1 MRGGGMTSVQTRK
14 IPYAGKEPRGLDA
27 AMRRD
32 GPIGVRGI
40 ALLRRVRAAN
50 GPYPC
55 DRNADE
61 EVAWRCVEAGFLV
74 RDRRDDGVLH
84 LTDAG
89 RKKLDD
95 IMRAV

>member
-1 MRGGGMTSVQTRK
+1 MKSAQTRK
-14 IPYAGKEPRGLDA
+14 IPYAGKEPRGFEA

-61 EVAWRCVEAGFLV
+61 EVAWRCVAAGFLV
-74 RDRRDDGVLH
+74 RDTRDDGVVH
-84 LTDAG
+84 LTEAG
-89 RKKLDD
+89 CKKLDD
-95 IMRAV
+95 IMRAM